1 MHCRVPLRVDLA
13 GGWSDIPPFARAEG
27 GAVLNVAITQYVTGE
42 VDTERGFR
50 LTYGLEMPSG
60 GGLGSSA
67 ALSVGWL
74 ALVRSQ
80 LGQSVDPGELA
91 ASACDLARLLG
102 VRGGVQ
108 DEYAAAFGGINLIRV
123 GEEVDI
129 ESIAVSADAVAR
141 LEAALVLCDSGVP
154 RHSTPIHEV
163 VWNAYEQGDRR
174 VAGLIREMRDCAL
187 EMRDALVAADLD
199 TVAALVN
206 RNWTAQ
212 RALHPA
218 ISTPRMDM
226 LISAALGAGAHA
238 VKACGAGGGG
248 WLVFM
253 VDDGTREAV
262 EASLRSAGGRLI
274 DVGIDVDGALILG

>member
-1 MHCRVPLRVDLA
+1 MHCQVPLRVDLA
-13 GGWSDIPPFARAEG
+13 GGWSDIPPFARVEG

-91 ASACDLARLLG
+91 AAACDLARL
-102 VRGGVQ
+102 
-108 DEYAAAFGGINLIRV
+108 
-123 GEEVDI
+123 
-129 ESIAVSADAVAR
+129 
-141 LEAALVLCDSGVP
+141 EAALILCDSGVP

-248 WLVFM
+248 CLVFM